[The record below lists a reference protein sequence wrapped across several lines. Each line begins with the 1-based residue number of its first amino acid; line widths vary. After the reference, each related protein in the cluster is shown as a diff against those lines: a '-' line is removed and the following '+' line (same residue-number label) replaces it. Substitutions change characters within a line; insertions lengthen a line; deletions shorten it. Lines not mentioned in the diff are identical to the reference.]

1 MVDFAYENRFR
12 PMSAGCR
19 TGFSLVEAITVLV
32 IAAMVMIAALTV
44 YGRVKSAAA
53 SVSQKL
59 EDRTLPREILQRIA
73 EDLDRLA
80 APGLDTAVT
89 INNKFQSGYNISQM
103 IIENKIYDKDDKP
116 RIYEKIVW
124 QSSYDP
130 FEDALILYRSH
141 SGLNLED
148 KVIADAEQLEM
159 QELETELFIPLCSG
173 ITYFTIQVPKDE
185 KFLKKWTDEKK
196 LPKSVEVTI
205 SFAEPFQADGGEL
218 DVYEE
223 DKITRTIAIDRT
235 RKIKYVFVK
244 RDLAE
249 EYKVE
254 TDPNEITTDGNE
266 YDEDLQENRNDES
279 EESEK

>member
-1 MVDFAYENRFR
+1 MIDCTYKNRLS
-12 PMSAGCR
+12 PVPAGYGK
-19 TGFSLVEAITVLV
+19 GFSLVEAITVLV

-44 YGRVKSAAA
+44 YGRVKAAAA

-254 TDPNEITTDGNE
+254 TDPNEITTDSNE
-266 YDEDLQENRNDES
+266 YDES
-279 EESEK
+279 EDNKE